1 MADERYDPELWIA
14 VAGPLRLYLL
24 GKAHTFHGHMR
35 TWDPDADQVLYV
47 SKTEIVSASPAARH
61 WIDGFI
67 AGSEPSL
74 SECLLITPAEAD
86 LLDEDEPLVREWQG
100 ALAQY
105 ARTGELPPEYWARYM
120 QPGGRPRVTFADAD

>member
-61 WIDGFI
+61 WIDGFS
-67 AGSEPSL
+67 AGERAFAERVPPS
-74 SECLLITPAEAD
+74 S
-86 LLDEDEPLVREWQG
+86 
-100 ALAQY
+100 
-105 ARTGELPPEYWARYM
+105 
-120 QPGGRPRVTFADAD
+120 PRRRQTSLTKTTH